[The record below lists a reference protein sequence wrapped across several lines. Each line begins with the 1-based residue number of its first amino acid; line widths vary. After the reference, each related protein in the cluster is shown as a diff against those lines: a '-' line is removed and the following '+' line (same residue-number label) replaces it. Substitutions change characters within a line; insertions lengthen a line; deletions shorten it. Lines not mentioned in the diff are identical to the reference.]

1 MSLTATLTPAPALA
15 GNPIKVNAF
24 STSRE
29 LVYVSVPVTDD
40 FVYEASAMPNDF
52 GECIFFIND
61 LFADAFNFPVLPNTN
76 TLVRLIPASARVIN
90 VSVKQGANTV
100 SLTTTIYP
108 GRVSKEAMRQ
118 MSDEEENIFDAK
130 LMNRIVNFL
139 MTSRAGNKIIQFR
152 ESEIE
157 YIYFLR
163 QDFDSIT
170 FKDLHGHAVD
180 VPLPAGRGVIEL
192 NLKRVRY
199 LLALQGSLAAYISL
213 NINEVEILAFLLLPS
228 ADQRAELLFRNA
240 WGVRERAELSGLV
253 TAEPAFA
260 AREAFNEYDKNT
272 GNFSKREPRG
282 QHARAFTIQ
291 SGYRNPGEIAFLA
304 DMLLTDDA
312 RLSVD
317 GETIPVLV
325 SGKIKRKHPLAAPT
339 SVEAKFT
346 ARADESAITHLP
358 PLGSK
363 SYLYASA
370 DEIGLGAAGTTG
382 VEIDVQSASPW
393 HVASKDEWI
402 TTIEENETLRV
413 IVGLNNTGMPRQG
426 NIIIANNDG
435 LTIKIIVLQGAAYIN
450 VSEDTL
456 SFDGS
461 GQPGVTITV
470 DANVTWNITG
480 ISDWLVAVKE
490 NNGVLNV
497 YARVNISGS
506 AREGSITLAS
516 ASGTASRTISVAQA
530 AGYFFIQVEPA
541 SVSLPASGTPG
552 AIVNVTANIE
562 WYIHGKSDWLNISVS
577 GNTLL
582 ITAQPNI
589 TASQRTGSVLLSDAG
604 MGVFS
609 PYITVTQAAYSP
621 GTGITT
627 DPGREDFGPQ
637 SYLNVSVT
645 VNSELP
651 WSVVS
656 FPGWTNVT
664 KFNDTLLAI
673 DVEANDGPY
682 RSGVIVLTND
692 ENTVEFPLSQ
702 DGVAPG
708 HPVLALEP
716 DGSINEGDGSLVL
729 DDIPARVA
737 GYWTFDDLAT
747 GGQRG
752 LDLTPAAN
760 DVPWHILV
768 MELSVAHITGSG
780 YLLSV
785 PVGPGRRARFST
797 VDRTTV
803 TLEIVQ
809 DGIVVHSE
817 DMPVSDGFFTL
828 TIGRVEGN
836 LVAGVTGTTYSEALV
851 GPWFIGKELD
861 RRLYAGPNYDSDV
874 IDPAATDVHVN
885 YIELY

>member
-1 MSLTATLTPAPALA
+1 
-15 GNPIKVNAF
+15 
-24 STSRE
+24 
-29 LVYVSVPVTDD
+29 
-40 FVYEASAMPNDF
+40 
-52 GECIFFIND
+52 
-61 LFADAFNFPVLPNTN
+61 
-76 TLVRLIPASARVIN
+76 
-90 VSVKQGANTV
+90 
-100 SLTTTIYP
+100 
-108 GRVSKEAMRQ
+108 VSKQAIKQ
-118 MSDEEENIFDAK
+118 MTDEGENIFDAK

-139 MTSRAGNKIIQFR
+139 MTSRDGNKIIRLR
-152 ESEIE
+152 ESEVE
-157 YIYFLR
+157 YIYFIR
-163 QDFDSIT
+163 QDFDAIT
-170 FKDLHGHAVD
+170 FKDLHDHAVD
-180 VPLPAGRGVIEL
+180 VPIPAGRGVIEL

-228 ADQRAELLFRNA
+228 ADQRAELIFRNA

-272 GNFSKREPRG
+272 GNFSKREARG
-282 QHARAFTIQ
+282 QHNRAFTIQ
-291 SGYRNPGEIAFLA
+291 SGYRHPGEIAFLT
-304 DMLLTDDA
+304 DMLLSDDA
-312 RLSVD
+312 RLLLD

-325 SGKIKRKHPLAAPT
+325 SGKIKRKHPLAVPT

-358 PLGSK
+358 PPGVK
-363 SYLYASA
+363 SYLEA
-370 DEIGLGAAGTTG
+370 DADQIGLGAAGTPG
-382 VEIDVQSASPW
+382 LEIGVQSASPW

-402 TTIEENETLRV
+402 AAIEENETLRV
-413 IVGLNNTGMPRQG
+413 IVGPNSTGVPRQG
-426 NIIIANNDG
+426 NIIIANDDG
-435 LTIKIIVLQGAAYIN
+435 LTIKIMVNQGAAYIN
-450 VSEDTL
+450 VSQDAL
-456 SFDGS
+456 SFDGA

-480 ISDWLVAVKE
+480 LSDWLVPVKE
-490 NNGVLNV
+490 SNSMLNV
-497 YARVNISGS
+497 YARANLSGS
-506 AREGSITLAS
+506 PREGSITLAS
-516 ASGTASRTISVAQA
+516 AAGTASRTISVAQA
-530 AGYFFIQVEPA
+530 AGNFFIQVEPA
-541 SVSLPASGTPG
+541 SVTLPSSGTPG
-552 AIVNVTANIE
+552 SIVNVIANIT
-562 WYIHGKSDWLNISVS
+562 WYIHGKSDWLNASPS
-577 GNTLL
+577 GNTLM

-589 TASQRTGSVLLSDAG
+589 TGSPRNGSVLLSDAS

-627 DPGREDFGPQ
+627 DPEREDFGPR

-651 WSVVS
+651 WNVVS
-656 FPGWTNVT
+656 FPDWTNAT
-664 KFNDTLLAI
+664 KYSDTVLAI
-673 DVEANDGPY
+673 DVDANNGPY
-682 RSGVIVLTND
+682 RSGVIVLTNGT
-692 ENTVEFPLSQ
+692 NTVDFPLSQ
-702 DGVAPG
+702 DGATPG
-708 HPVLALEP
+708 YPILALEP
-716 DGSINEGDGSLVL
+716 DGSINDGDGTLVL
-729 DDIPARVA
+729 NDTPVRAA
-737 GYWTFDDLAT
+737 GYWTFDDPAT

-780 YLLSV
+780 YILSV

-797 VDRTTV
+797 IDRTTV
-803 TLEIVQ
+803 TLQIVQ
-809 DGIVVHSE
+809 DGAVVHSE

-851 GPWFIGKELD
+851 GPWFIGNELD

-874 IDPAATDVHVN
+874 LDPAATDVHVMHL
-885 YIELY
+885 ELY